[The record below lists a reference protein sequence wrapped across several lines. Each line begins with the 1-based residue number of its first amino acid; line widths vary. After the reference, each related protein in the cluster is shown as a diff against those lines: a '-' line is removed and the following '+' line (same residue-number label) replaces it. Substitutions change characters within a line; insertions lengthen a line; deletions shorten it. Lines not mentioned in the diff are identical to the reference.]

1 MRSRR
6 MPSYLA
12 WWIKPI
18 NKIQTRSMQAI
29 TQMNKSLCLSAFC
42 LSSLMAMFASP
53 SLKVCKRALPEGFHK
68 ARAILSVNV
77 SAQHD
82 G

>member
-1 MRSRR
+1 
-6 MPSYLA
+6 
-12 WWIKPI
+12 
-18 NKIQTRSMQAI
+18 
-29 TQMNKSLCLSAFC
+29 
-42 LSSLMAMFASP
+42 MAMFASP

-82 G
+82 SELEKRQSDKQDADQKHGNVVKIPFLPDIHVRYPLSAGLSENP